1 MPAQVAALLA
11 SREDG
16 AKLWTVWGFDSY
28 YRAANERLL
37 RLLGWTEAELSS
49 ASYWDFVHPDD
60 RHPLVEALDRM
71 MATEGWL
78 AGYEI
83 RVLGRDGGWRRMQW
97 DIVAD
102 RGTELMF
109 GVGAEIV
116 VGESADGVA
125 RAPVGTWVRQ
135 GRAGTFTWSD
145 EVYAMFGIP
154 VGTPLTDGLIRSRIH
169 PWDYPLVE
177 QVWRARLADGEAHG
191 VRLSD
196 DPAGRDD
203 APSGV
208 HRAGD
213 GSGRWPRDYGPR
225 HHDRCHG
232 RAGGRPRVRGRG
244 LSPKATS
251 ATGAVDQLSRRSRCW
266 SGARSR
272 GSRVSRC

>member
-1 MPAQVAALLA
+1 MIRPSEHAASGPEPRSTSERHVVVGRLPAQGAELLP

-16 AKLWTVWGFDSY
+16 AKLCAVWGFDSY

-49 ASYWDFVHPDD
+49 ASTGTSFIPTTGTPSWKPSTGSW
-60 RHPLVEALDRM
+60 RRQ
-71 MATEGWL
+71 GGL

-83 RVLGRDGGWRRMQW
+83 RVLGRNGSWRRMQW

-109 GVGAEIV
+109 GVGAEII

-145 EVYAMFGIP
+145 ELYAMYGIP
-154 VGTPLTDGLIRSRIH
+154 VGTPLSDGLIRSRIH

-177 QVWRARLADGEAHG
+177 QVWRARLADSEAHG
-191 VRLSD
+191 VHFRTTL
-196 DPAGRDD
+196 P
-203 APSGV
+203 
-208 HRAGD
+208 D
-213 GSGRWPRDYGPR
+213 GTTR
-225 HHDRCHG
+225 HLECT
-232 RAGGRPRVRGRG
+232 GG
-244 LSPKATS
+244 
-251 ATGAVDQLSRRSRCW
+251 
-266 SGARSR
+266 
-272 GSRVSRC
+272 

>member
-1 MPAQVAALLA
+1 MMIRPGEHAASSLEPISQRRVGGGRVPAPFAELLP

-28 YRAANERLL
+28 FRAANERLL
-37 RLLGWTEAELSS
+37 GLLGWTEVELLSV
-49 ASYWDFVHPDD
+49 SYWDFVHPDD
-60 RHPLVEALDRM
+60 RDPLVEALDRM

-109 GVGAEIV
+109 GVGAEIF

-125 RAPVGTWVRQ
+125 RAPVGTWVWQ
-135 GRAGTFTWSD
+135 GRAGAFTWSD

-154 VGTPLTDGLIRSRIH
+154 VGTPLTDELIRSRIH

-177 QVWRARLADGEAHG
+177 QVWRARLADSEAHG
-191 VRLSD
+191 VRFRTTLPD
-196 DPAGRDD
+196 GTTRHLECIGRVMDRGGGRAITVRGITIDVTAGPAADPAF
-203 APSGV
+203 
-208 HRAGD
+208 
-213 GSGRWPRDYGPR
+213 
-225 HHDRCHG
+225 
-232 RAGGRPRVRGRG
+232 
-244 LSPKATS
+244 
-251 ATGAVDQLSRRSRCW
+251 RSD
-266 SGARSR
+266 S
-272 GSRVSRC
+272 

>member
-1 MPAQVAALLA
+1 MIRPREHVASGPEPGPTSERHVVVGRVPAQGAALLA
-11 SREDG
+11 SLEDG
-16 AKLWTVWGFDSY
+16 AKPCAVWGFDSY

-109 GVGAEIV
+109 GVGAEIF

-125 RAPVGTWVRQ
+125 RTPVGTWVRR

-145 EVYAMFGIP
+145 ELYAMFGI
-154 VGTPLTDGLIRSRIH
+154 R
-169 PWDYPLVE
+169 
-177 QVWRARLADGEAHG
+177 
-191 VRLSD
+191 
-196 DPAGRDD
+196 
-203 APSGV
+203 
-208 HRAGD
+208 
-213 GSGRWPRDYGPR
+213 SGRR
-225 HHDRCHG
+225 
-232 RAGGRPRVRGRG
+232 
-244 LSPKATS
+244 SPT
-251 ATGAVDQLSRRSRCW
+251 D
-266 SGARSR
+266 
-272 GSRVSRC
+272 

>member
-1 MPAQVAALLA
+1 MVRPSEHAASSPEPGSTSERHIVVGRLPAQVAALLA
-11 SREDG
+11 PREDG
-16 AKLWTVWGFDSY
+16 AQLWTVWGFDSY
-28 YRAANERLL
+28 FRAANQRLL

-78 AGYEI
+78 AGYEV
-83 RVLGRDGGWRRMQW
+83 RVLGRDGGWRRMEW

-145 EVYAMFGIP
+145 ELYAMFGIP

-169 PWDYPLVE
+169 PQDYPLVE
-177 QVWRARLADGEAHG
+177 QVWRARLADSEAHG
-191 VRLSD
+191 VHFRTILPDGTTRHLESTGRVMAGSD
-196 DPAGRDD
+196 GHAITVRGITIDVTTRPAADPA
-203 APSGV
+203 SEV
-208 HRAGD
+208 AG
-213 GSGRWPRDYGPR
+213 
-225 HHDRCHG
+225 
-232 RAGGRPRVRGRG
+232 
-244 LSPKATS
+244 
-251 ATGAVDQLSRRSRCW
+251 
-266 SGARSR
+266 
-272 GSRVSRC
+272 

>member
-1 MPAQVAALLA
+1 MIRPSEHVASGPEPRSTSERHVVVGRLPAQGAELLP

-16 AKLWTVWGFDSY
+16 AQLWTVWGFDSY
-28 YRAANERLL
+28 FRAANQRLL

-60 RHPLVEALDRM
+60 QHPLVEALDRM
-71 MATEGWL
+71 MATADWL
-78 AGYEI
+78 ADYEI

-145 EVYAMFGIP
+145 ELYAMYGIP
-154 VGTPLTDGLIRSRIH
+154 VGTPLSDGLIRSRIH

-177 QVWRARLADGEAHG
+177 QVWRARLADSEAHG
-191 VRLSD
+191 VHFRTTLPDGTTRHLECIGRVMARSGGCAITVRGITID
-196 DPAGRDD
+196 VTAGPAADPA
-203 APSGV
+203 SEV
-208 HRAGD
+208 AG
-213 GSGRWPRDYGPR
+213 
-225 HHDRCHG
+225 
-232 RAGGRPRVRGRG
+232 
-244 LSPKATS
+244 
-251 ATGAVDQLSRRSRCW
+251 
-266 SGARSR
+266 
-272 GSRVSRC
+272 